1 MEPGPTMVAKMK
13 GFAKSTQDKAQVL
26 LNWFQKSNHHS
37 PIEILKRLQREAFS
51 DIMKLRDRQEKV
63 ERLLTYK
70 SFKGSPFQEA
80 STRVKGKVDILGA
93 LFFMDGV
100 DEQKYE
106 AIQRSGI
113 RTGID
118 ARLAFETGV
127 REKDTLMAEFIT
139 SEKGPGGDMS
149 GGPLSLAKVFYKA
162 HVNDWFSAIA
172 VPIGAQCRDVGVPSS
187 SHQETSLSDYAEF
200 GPPLL
205 NQQNGS
211 AIGIIARKSNVV
223 ASLAQFVSGVGTQA
237 NSCRVART
245 LSTFGQ
251 VVWQLTGN
259 TKLSLLGVHTASR
272 PSGPNVSLGAFA
284 LPVSLFKRN
293 RFSDTYVEE
302 DERRNLGGSL
312 ALMLNTEL
320 EEGTRIGGWI
330 ETRNSDPRQL
340 QWAVTMCD
348 APEDE
353 FGWGLSLG
361 GLLQGPKSLEHFQV
375 ETYLNLNVGKR
386 FKLQPAVVY
395 VKDGSTQFPALMLRS
410 SWSL

>member
-1 MEPGPTMVAKMK
+1 MDTGPTMGDKMK
-13 GFAKSTQDKAQVL
+13 GFAKSTQDKAQSL
-26 LNWFQKSNHHS
+26 LNWLQISKHRS

-70 SFKGSPFQEA
+70 SSKGSPFQEA

-93 LFFMDGV
+93 LYFMDGV

-106 AIQRSGI
+106 VIQRSGI
-113 RTGID
+113 ATGID

-127 REKDTLMAEFIT
+127 REKDTLVAEFIA

-149 GGPLSLAKVFYKA
+149 GRPLSLAKVVYKA
-162 HVNDWFSAIA
+162 YVNDWLSAIA
-172 VPIGAQCRDVGVPSS
+172 VPVGAQWRDVGVPSS
-187 SHQETSLSDYAEF
+187 SYQEMALSNYSEF

-205 NQQNGS
+205 NHQNSS
-211 AIGIIARKSNVV
+211 AIGIITRKSNVV
-223 ASLAQFVSGVGTQA
+223 ASLAQFVSGTGTEA
-237 NSCRVART
+237 NLGGVART

-251 VVWQLTGN
+251 VTWQLKGN
-259 TKLSLLGVHTASR
+259 TKLSLLGMHTSSR
-272 PSGPNVSLGAFA
+272 WPGPNVSLGAFA
-284 LPVSLFKRN
+284 LPVSLFKHN
-293 RFSDTYVEE
+293 RFSGAHVDE

-312 ALMLNTEL
+312 SLMLNSEL
-320 EEGTRIGGWI
+320 DEGTRIGGWI
-330 ETRNSDPRQL
+330 ETRHSDPRQFR
-340 QWAVTMCD
+340 WAVTVCD

-361 GLLQGPKSLEHFQV
+361 GLLQGPKSIEHFQV
-375 ETYLNLNVGKR
+375 ETHLNLNVGKR

-395 VKDGSTQFPALMLRS
+395 VKGGSTQFPALMLRS
-410 SWSL
+410 CWSL